1 MFVTLLRAC
10 SAQLLPIVVALSE
23 DRSWRARWSVAN
35 KLSELCEAF
44 GPEATSGPLVLA
56 LEKLLKDPEAE
67 VRTAAATKITDV
79 AKRIRIELVM
89 DKVCACVRA
98 WLACSPLFHLVS
110 SVACLRFCRVRV
122 RW

>member
-89 DKVCACVRA
+89 DKVRACVRA
-98 WLACSPLFHLVS
+98 
-110 SVACLRFCRVRV
+110 
-122 RW
+122 